1 MATET
6 LQDVFQPDTGPDTGQ
21 GEESSH
27 SPFRRAIGRL
37 LRKKIA
43 VAAMTVL
50 LILYGAG
57 IFAQFIDRYDPNKID
72 LLVTQE
78 GPSWDHWL
86 GTDRA
91 GRDIYSRV
99 VWGLQTT
106 VIITL
111 IGLVTGSLV
120 LGVTLGLLA
129 GYYRGWF
136 DVSVM
141 RFGEVV
147 ASFPDVLLII
157 LIAATLRP
165 RIINTTR
172 DFEDWSGIDGIVS
185 SGAVDFFVVGVALLP
200 LSWFGM
206 MRLVRGQVLSLRAM
220 PFVESA
226 QAIGVST
233 PRMIF
238 SHLLP
243 NVIGPI
249 IVTASFGLG
258 AVAGSEIFLSFLGLG
273 VQPPRPSL
281 GFMIN
286 DVTSRGA
293 ASVSV
298 LQNHPEQLLAPIA
311 VIWALIFCWNLLGDA
326 LNDVFNP
333 RTR

>member
-1 MATET
+1 M
-6 LQDVFQPDTGPDTGQ
+6 
-21 GEESSH
+21 
-27 SPFRRAIGRL
+27 GRL
-37 LRKKIA
+37 FRKKIA
-43 VAAMTVL
+43 VTTIAILVV
-50 LILYGAG
+50 LYGVG
-57 IFAQFIDRYDPNKID
+57 IFAP
-72 LLVTQE
+72 LVATHDYQETNLIRSQE
-78 GPSWDHWL
+78 GPSTEHLL

-91 GRDIYSRV
+91 GRDIFTRV
-99 VWGLQTT
+99 VWGIQTT
-106 VIITL
+106 VIITVMS
-111 IGLVTGSLV
+111 LVTGSLV

-129 GYYRGWF
+129 GYLRGRF
-136 DVSVM
+136 DGVVM
-141 RFGEVV
+141 RVGEVV

-165 RIINTTR
+165 RITTWVR
-172 DFEDWSGIDGIVS
+172 GVEDATGIDGIVK
-185 SGAVDFFVVGVALLP
+185 SGVVDFFVIGIALLP

-206 MRLVRGQVLSLRAM
+206 MRLVRGQTLSLTAM

-226 QAIGVST
+226 RAIGVST

-249 IVTASFGLG
+249 IVVSSMGLG
-258 AVAGSEIFLSFLGLG
+258 ATAGAEIFLSFLGLG

-281 GFMIN
+281 GFMIA
-286 DVTSRGA
+286 DVTGRGG

-298 LQNHPEQLLAPIA
+298 LRDHPEQLLAPIV
-311 VIWALIFCWNLLGDA
+311 VIWLLIFCWNLLGDA

>member
-111 IGLVTGSLV
+111 IGLITGSFV

-185 SGAVDFFVVGVALLP
+185 SGAVDFFVVG
-200 LSWFGM
+200 
-206 MRLVRGQVLSLRAM
+206 
-220 PFVESA
+220 
-226 QAIGVST
+226 
-233 PRMIF
+233 
-238 SHLLP
+238 
-243 NVIGPI
+243 
-249 IVTASFGLG
+249 
-258 AVAGSEIFLSFLGLG
+258 
-273 VQPPRPSL
+273 L
-281 GFMIN
+281 GF
-286 DVTSRGA
+286 A
-293 ASVSV
+293 A
-298 LQNHPEQLLAPIA
+298 H
-311 VIWALIFCWNLLGDA
+311 
-326 LNDVFNP
+326 
-333 RTR
+333 RM